1 MNLNLFE
8 IIIWEDNEPVNKKGI
23 VMGNTLSEAV
33 ENLENH
39 FESIEELSYLSPVG
53 DWMVYELDDPSY
65 KFFTEIKD
73 NFVW

>member
-8 IIIWEDNEPVNKKGI
+8 IIVWEDNEPVNKKGI

-39 FESIEELSYLSPVG
+39 FESIEELSYLSPIG
-53 DWMVYELDDPSY
+53 DWMAYELDDFSY

-73 NFVW
+73 NFCW